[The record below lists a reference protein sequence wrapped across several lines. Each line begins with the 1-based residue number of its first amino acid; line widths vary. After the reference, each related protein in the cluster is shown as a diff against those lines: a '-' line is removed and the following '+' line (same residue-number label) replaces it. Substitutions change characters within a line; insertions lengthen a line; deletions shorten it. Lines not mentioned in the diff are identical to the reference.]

1 MASRVFI
8 RFAIPRDAERLVS
21 EGILSGPPPPGHTWV
36 DRARLWLAEQ
46 QGNRRLIL
54 IAEDDKGI
62 LGTVQVVFR
71 LPEGYNDPETA
82 NGIDVAMME
91 MLRTRKGAPAQVA
104 ERLIDEIQQIARKR
118 NIKTLTFCISMDQPR
133 AIAQV
138 KAWGFEEFRIMPEKR
153 GMLAFFRKAV
163 P

>member
-1 MASRVFI
+1 MASKVFI
-8 RFAIPRDAERLVS
+8 RFAIPRDAERLVH
-21 EGILSGPPPPGHTWV
+21 EGILAGPPPPGHTWV
-36 DRARLWLAEQ
+36 DRARLWLSEQ

-54 IAEDDKGI
+54 IAEDDQGI
-62 LGTVQVVFR
+62 LGTVQIVFR

-91 MLRTRKGAPAQVA
+91 MLRTRKGAPAQIA